1 LIGIFLAG
9 QFLVGVVALLFFR
22 SQELSVYEIKHG
34 NYPGF
39 WEMLTKGGL
48 VLHLVRTRYSA
59 FISFKAEPDEQDAS
73 RLAREL
79 KACGLEVAIFED
91 RLEPTVLVQNVGK
104 DIGFR
109 KYISNRL
116 MQSSTMVLVASQ
128 KSFSSNWVTDEF
140 TMAMRSSNLVVMLIV
155 DSTDPENLLPY
166 HSSVFRWKTMT
177 APVYALHTVADLKA
191 TAKSGAFRSGAIQV
205 VTPAAIS
212 ELDPRDR

>member
-1 LIGIFLAG
+1 M
-9 QFLVGVVALLFFR
+9 
-22 SQELSVYEIKHG
+22 YEIKHG

-79 KACGLEVAIFED
+79 KARGLEVAIFED

-140 TMAMRSSNLVVMLIV
+140 TMAMWSSNLVLMLIV
-155 DSTDPENLLPY
+155 EGIDALKNVSVSSTMPLTCRGFF
-166 HSSVFRWKTMT
+166 SR
-177 APVYALHTVADLKA
+177 
-191 TAKSGAFRSGAIQV
+191 GI
-205 VTPAAIS
+205 
-212 ELDPRDR
+212 